1 MATSIENIPAT
12 IPITVTQGNTLTWV
26 TTITVDGVAQ
36 DLTVANTVV
45 AVVIESTTTATNI
58 LALTS
63 VGGASGITVNASGEA
78 TVTVTAAQ
86 TAAMAVGGYRYA
98 LRWTKGST
106 GAIRTL
112 HAGSFTV
119 TKPIS

>member
-1 MATSIENIPAT
+1 MATAIEIIPAT
-12 IPITVTQGNTLTWV
+12 IPITVTQGDTLVWT
-26 TTITVDGVAQ
+26 TTITENDVAV

-45 AVVIESTTTATNI
+45 SVIIESTTSGTNLLSLSSTGVSPAI
-58 LALTS
+58 S
-63 VGGASGITVNASGEA
+63 VNASGEA
-78 TVTVTAAQ
+78 TVTITAAQ
-86 TAAMAVGGYRYA
+86 TGAIAVGGYYYS
-98 LRWTKGST
+98 LKWTKGTT

>member
-1 MATSIENIPAT
+1 MATSIEIIPAT
-12 IPITVTQGNTLTWV
+12 IPITVTQGDTLVWT
-26 TTITVDGVAQ
+26 TTIQTGGVDE

-45 AVVIESTTTATNI
+45 GVVIEEVTTGTNI
-58 LALTS
+58 LSLSSTGLNPAIS
-63 VGGASGITVNASGEA
+63 VNASGEA
-78 TVTVTAAQ
+78 TVTITATQ
-86 TAAMAVGGYRYA
+86 TGAITPGGYYYA

-119 TKPIS
+119 RKPIS

>member
-1 MATSIENIPAT
+1 MATSIEIIPAT
-12 IPITVTQGNTLTWV
+12 IPITVTQGDTLIWT
-26 TTITVDGVAQ
+26 TTIQTDGVDE

-45 AVVIESTTTATNI
+45 GVIIESTTTGTNI
-58 LALTS
+58 LALSST
-63 VGGASGITVNASGEA
+63 GGSPAIAVNASGEA
-78 TVTVTAAQ
+78 TVTITAAQ
-86 TAAMAVGGYRYA
+86 TAAITPGGYYYA

-119 TKPIS
+119 KKPIS